1 MPGWFTSS
9 LLFLVEELPKVLK
22 QNLWRTVLATVVLV
36 LLIEAAFLNPLFGST
51 KLKAQLFSAIIGD
64 EGEVEQLIGYIG
76 SGDKAAAQV
85 FRVGAARAGYYTAE
99 NPGLLEEW
107 EDEADR
113 LTWDEEEMQKNI
125 SALRDA
131 RFRAEE
137 LLTPFQIVG
146 KEARASSPGC
156 RRDRPP
162 FDKVYV
168 NPRRNLGRLLKPGN
182 TVKIVNERGGGRPVI
197 ATVEYPDNVMPE
209 DIDMSLNKQQMVDM
223 LGQVGPVVKLRV
235 TNVAASP
242 NQPID
247 DDHPEDGICATL

>member
-1 MPGWFTSS
+1 MSDWVIGS
-9 LLFLVEELPKVLK
+9 LKFLAVELPKVLK
-22 QNLWRTVLATVVLV
+22 QNLLRTILAAILLTLLV
-36 LLIEAAFLNPLFGST
+36 QAAFLNPWFGST
-51 KLKAQLFSAIIGD
+51 KIKAQLFSAVIGD
-64 EGEVEQLIGYIG
+64 SAEVEQLITYVGNE
-76 SGDKAAAQV
+76 DKDTAKM
-85 FRVGAARAGYYTAE
+85 FRIGAARAGYYTAE
-99 NPGLLEEW
+99 NAGLLEEW
-107 EDEADR
+107 ESEAKR
-113 LTWDEEEMQKNI
+113 LTWNGVETERNLT
-125 SALRDA
+125 ALRDA

-247 DDHPEDGICATL
+247 DDHPQDGICATL